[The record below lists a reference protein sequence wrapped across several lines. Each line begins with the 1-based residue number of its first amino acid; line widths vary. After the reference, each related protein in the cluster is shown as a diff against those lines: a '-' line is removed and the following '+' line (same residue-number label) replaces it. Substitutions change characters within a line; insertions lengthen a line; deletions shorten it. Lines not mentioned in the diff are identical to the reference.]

1 MTWGIEANV
10 VERFTAAGVDKG
22 KISFV
27 RDTFTFRTSGAP
39 SAFVADFRAYY
50 GPTMNAFEAAGK
62 NGKADELAK
71 ELEALFDR
79 CNQSGNARSTSIP
92 ATFLRVTVS
101 V

>member
-1 MTWGIEANV
+1 
-10 VERFTAAGVDKG
+10 
-22 KISFV
+22 
-27 RDTFTFRTSGAP
+27 
-39 SAFVADFRAYY
+39 
-50 GPTMNAFEAAGK
+50 MNAFEAAARTEGRR
-62 NGKADELAK
+62 LAK